1 MVTEKERLLEVFT
14 SRRGR
19 LQIIAEILDLC
30 IRPKKKTHIMSEV
43 KLSFRQLKTYLNKL
57 QKAGLLEM
65 HYGKGRY
72 LTTGKGFHF
81 LQKWIEMRQMVLNK
95 GDFSL
100 IRNPILTKDLETLFG
115 LNMQEKSF

>member
-1 MVTEKERLLEVFT
+1 
-14 SRRGR
+14 
-19 LQIIAEILDLC
+19 
-30 IRPKKKTHIMSEV
+30 MSEV

-72 LTTGKGFHF
+72 LTTGEGFHF